1 MESNFGNNNS
11 NFSPL
16 LTSKNKINNESN
28 DSNQNPFNFLNNQRN
43 LQGYNY
49 SKASLK
55 NINLNFNININCQN
69 ETKISNNNKKQT
81 KKSTVNVYEKE
92 EKSNGT
98 VYESVLQT
106 FVEKENYLSRLNSK
120 LDKMS
125 NLQTEENE
133 SNDKTSSFFSFS
145 DSLTNLTNIKFD
157 LDSAVDINYFKKNL
171 KVLSIKV

>member
-1 MESNFGNNNS
+1 MKSCPKWNK
-11 NFSPL
+11 SPNL
-16 LTSKNKINNESN
+16 VTLI
-28 DSNQNPFNFLNNQRN
+28 PRN
-43 LQGYNY
+43 I
-49 SKASLK
+49 LK
-55 NINLNFNININCQN
+55 NILSSYLLSKHANHCIDICCAQLLF
-69 ETKISNNNKKQT
+69 KQKNRGCHSFEGYVET

-145 DSLTNLTNIKFD
+145 DSLINLTNIKFD